1 MGFREDAE
9 GRQVL
14 SIVPRTENW
23 TFFIAKKEAFLPR
36 FQKVGLGFSI
46 RSLDILRCLQYLHSG
61 KEAYI
66 DSAALEALGTAI
78 PRVEIDIWHSSI
90 PVPTSAD
97 PLGHGGNLN
106 HSKGSH
112 QNRRH
117 VVERIKGEVERVA
130 NVMIGTEGGAGR
142 KKLGWRE
149 TKEGNVCNWNADLKR
164 GISARAR
171 KRVNIRGA
179 RTGVGP

>member
-78 PRVEIDIWHSSI
+78 PRVEIDIWHPSI

-106 HSKGSH
+106 HSKEAC
-112 QNRRH
+112 R
-117 VVERIKGEVERVA
+117 GEDQGR
-130 NVMIGTEGGAGR
+130 GR
-142 KKLGWRE
+142 KSCECHDWHGRWSWEKETGLERNEGRE
-149 TKEGNVCNWNADLKR
+149 CLQLEC
-164 GISARAR
+164 
-171 KRVNIRGA
+171 
-179 RTGVGP
+179 